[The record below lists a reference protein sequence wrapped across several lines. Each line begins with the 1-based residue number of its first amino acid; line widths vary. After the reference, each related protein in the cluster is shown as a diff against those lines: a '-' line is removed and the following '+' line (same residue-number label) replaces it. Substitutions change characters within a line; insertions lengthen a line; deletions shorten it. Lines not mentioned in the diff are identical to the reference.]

1 MVIQSLKWGLIYIL
15 YMRIPSMGW
24 MTIESHTRFK
34 SWHSDKIVEIPA
46 ANAVSSQ
53 LSLSNDVTLHESAE
67 KRVWTGGRL
76 QQIAGWSWKVQF
88 VFNIDNIA
96 IQGERPICN
105 KNQLQLKLVV
115 SWFCGVNNSSIGTR
129 IVELGW
135 SGSDSVKIQIEIN
148 WNPTDLGLPFTIAKL
163 VYDFNNYGL
172 W

>member
-1 MVIQSLKWGLIYIL
+1 M
-15 YMRIPSMGW
+15 
-24 MTIESHTRFK
+24 
-34 SWHSDKIVEIPA
+34 
-46 ANAVSSQ
+46 
-53 LSLSNDVTLHESAE
+53 
-67 KRVWTGGRL
+67 
-76 QQIAGWSWKVQF
+76 QF

-148 WNPTDLGLPFTIAKL
+148 
-163 VYDFNNYGL
+163 
-172 W
+172 